1 MVGAGNATSI
11 RVFAGNAGSVRN
23 GRDNLRWRCDLA
35 TLAGFGDTSMRTGLA
50 DDPINACSPHMH
62 VFLLRLRVS
71 KKLLLWSLLL
81 ASIPM
86 LREAFSPMP

>member
-11 RVFAGNAGSVRN
+11 RVFAGDVGSARN
-23 GRDNLRWRCDLA
+23 ERDNLRWQCDLA
-35 TLAGFGDTSMRTGLA
+35 TLAGLGNTSMRTGLA
-50 DDPINACSPHMH
+50 DNSISASSPHMH

-71 KKLLLWSLLL
+71 KKLLLWSVLL

-86 LREAFSPMP
+86 QRKDFSLMP